1 MDTQSV
7 LFRLL
12 RLAVC
17 GEAANDQLKMACT
30 PDMLDAVY
38 TLASRHDLAHLVGQ
52 AASKLDL
59 PESEALTKCKQT
71 AMQALMRYMRL
82 SYEYEQTCQTLE
94 QAQIPFIPLKGSV
107 LREDYPEPW
116 MRTSC
121 DVDVLVKEE
130 QLDAAV
136 QVLTRTLGY
145 TAGERGDHDIVL
157 RSAGGIHLELHYDTI
172 QERYDETGSRKVL
185 ARIWQDAQPK
195 ETGSCHHVMSDAMF
209 YFYHMAHMA
218 KHFQTGGC
226 GIRTFLDV
234 WILDRK
240 AHDAAARQ
248 ALLAEGGLAKF
259 AQGARKVAEYWFSGE
274 APDGMTRAVSDY
286 ILRSGI
292 YGDNANRAAVGQ
304 AKRGGRMKYLL
315 TRRVFMPYDFLK
327 AEYPILKKH
336 KWLTPVYQVVR
347 WIRMLI
353 DGRLRYTVAE
363 LKANAATT
371 NTDTAGDI
379 IKHLGL

>member
-17 GEAANDQLKMACT
+17 GDVPTERLKTACT
-30 PDMLDAVY
+30 PEMLEAVY
-38 TLASRHDLAHLVGQ
+38 VLASRHDLAHLVGQ

-82 SYEYEQTCQTLE
+82 NYEYEQTCQTLE

-145 TAGERGDHDIVL
+145 TAGERGDHDVTL

-195 ETGSCHHVMSDAMF
+195 TPDSCHYVMSDAMF

-240 AHDAAARQ
+240 AHDAVARQ

-274 APDGMTRAVSDY
+274 TPDGMTRAVSDY
-286 ILRSGI
+286 ILRAGI

-371 NTDTAGDI
+371 NTDTTGDI
-379 IKHLGL
+379 VKYLGL

>member
-82 SYEYEQTCQTLE
+82 NYEYEQTCQTLE

-107 LREDYPEPW
+107 LRDDYPEPW

-130 QLDAAV
+130 QLNAAV

-145 TAGERGDHDIVL
+145 TAGERGDHDVTL

-185 ARIWQDAQPK
+185 GRIWQDAQPK

-274 APDGMTRAVSDY
+274 TPDGMTRAVSDY
-286 ILRSGI
+286 ILRAGI

-363 LKANAATT
+363 LKANAVT
-371 NTDTAGDI
+371 TDTDTTGDI
-379 IKHLGL
+379 IKYLGL